1 MTNVKEKLQ
10 ELGFEETI
18 ILENPSYDT
27 AITGISSNGNLIY
40 DYELMVNYLIEHDNM
55 SYEDAVEFIDYNT
68 IRAID
73 YMGEFKPII
82 MNKIED

>member
-1 MTNVKEKLQ
+1 MDKLKEKLQ

-18 ILENPSYDT
+18 ILENPSYST
-27 AITGISSNGNLIY
+27 AITGISSHGNLIY
-40 DYELMVNYLIEHDNM
+40 DYDLMIEYLIEHDNM

-73 YMGEFKPII
+73 YMGEFKPIVM
-82 MNKIED
+82 MNIED

>member
-1 MTNVKEKLQ
+1 MDKLKEKLQ

-18 ILENPSYDT
+18 ILENPSYST

-40 DYELMVNYLIEHDNM
+40 DYDLMIEYLIEHDNM

-82 MNKIED
+82 MMNIED

>member
-10 ELGFEETI
+10 ELDFEETI
-18 ILENPSYDT
+18 ILENPSYST

-40 DYELMVNYLIEHDNM
+40 DYDLMIEYLIEHDNM

-82 MNKIED
+82 MMNIED

>member
-73 YMGEFKPII
+73 YMGEFKPIVM
-82 MNKIED
+82 MNIED

>member
-10 ELGFEETI
+10 ELGFEETV
-18 ILENPSYDT
+18 ILENPSYST
-27 AITGISSNGNLIY
+27 AITGISSHGNLIY
-40 DYELMVNYLIEHDNM
+40 DYDLMIEDLIDNENM
-55 SYEDAVEFIDYNT
+55 SYEEAIEFINYNT

-82 MNKIED
+82 MMNIED

>member
-1 MTNVKEKLQ
+1 MDTLKEKLE
-10 ELGFEETI
+10 ELGYEGTV

-73 YMGEFKPII
+73 YMGEFKPIVM
-82 MNKIED
+82 MNIED

>member
-1 MTNVKEKLQ
+1 MDKLKEKLQ

-18 ILENPSYDT
+18 ILENPSYST

-40 DYELMVNYLIEHDNM
+40 DYDLMIEYLIEHDNM

-73 YMGEFKPII
+73 YMGEFKPIVM
-82 MNKIED
+82 MNIED

>member
-10 ELGFEETI
+10 ELGFEETV
-18 ILENPSYDT
+18 ILENPSYYT

-40 DYELMVNYLIEHDNM
+40 DYDLMIEYLIEHDNM
-55 SYEDAVEFIDYNT
+55 SYEDAVEFIDNNT

-73 YMGEFKPII
+73 YMGEFKPIVM
-82 MNKIED
+82 MNIEE

>member
-1 MTNVKEKLQ
+1 MDKLKEKLQ
-10 ELGFEETI
+10 ELDFEETI
-18 ILENPSYDT
+18 ILENPSYST

-40 DYELMVNYLIEHDNM
+40 DYDLMIEYLIEHDNM

-82 MNKIED
+82 MMNIED

>member
-10 ELGFEETI
+10 ELGFEETV
-18 ILENPSYDT
+18 ILENPSYFT
-27 AITGISSNGNLIY
+27 AITGISSHGNLIY
-40 DYELMVNYLIEHDNM
+40 DYDLMIEDLIDNENM
-55 SYEDAVEFIDYNT
+55 SYEEAIEFINFNT

-82 MNKIED
+82 MMNIED

>member
-10 ELGFEETI
+10 ELGFEETV
-18 ILENPSYDT
+18 ILENPSYST
-27 AITGISSNGNLIY
+27 AITGISSHGNLIY
-40 DYELMVNYLIEHDNM
+40 DYDLMIEDLIDNENM
-55 SYEDAVEFIDYNT
+55 SYEDAIEFINYNT

-82 MNKIED
+82 MMNIED